1 MSDFIVTARK
11 WRPLLFE
18 DVAAQDHVTT
28 TLRNAIAAKR
38 LAHAYLFS
46 GPRGVGKTTTARIL
60 AKAVN
65 CLHPVDNNPDN
76 ECSNCREITEGRS
89 FDVLE
94 IDGASNRGIEEMRN
108 LREAVRY
115 APTQGSYKIYIIDEV
130 HMLTKEAFNALLKTL
145 EEPPPHVVFI
155 FATTEIHK
163 VPATI
168 LSRCQR
174 FEFHRI
180 AIEEITGN
188 LKGIAG
194 KEKITIDEDSLLLLA
209 KKADG
214 SMRDAQSLFDQAVAL
229 CGKNVT
235 HQKLLE
241 ALNIVDQEL
250 YFRVTDM
257 VKAKDAAAGLQLV
270 DELVSKGH
278 DLREFLHGLIEHLRN
293 ILIAKTSK
301 STELI
306 EASEN
311 YRKRYGKEAETFSTA
326 DILRLLRHV
335 QATENALKYSS
346 QPRYRLEG
354 DIVHMI
360 TTHTAPEVGE
370 LLQQIDALKKKL
382 DEPQKLNSP
391 GSTTYVKP
399 VVSIPADMKPAVTK
413 PAAVVKEAEP
423 FTPKSIA
430 PQSSTPASQPQQTKI
445 IEGEVSSR
453 WPEFVGEVRRQR
465 ISLGSVLESALLLGV
480 SGSTIRI
487 GCANDF
493 QASSI
498 TRNKELILSIINRL
512 FNAKA
517 RIEVEITSSPGT
529 LQPMTGKPEAPA
541 ATVSEEHP
549 VIQAMIRELG
559 AEPMG

>member
-28 TLRNAIAAKR
+28 TLRNAIATKR
-38 LAHAYLFS
+38 IAHAYLFS

-76 ECSNCREITEGRS
+76 ECNNCREITEGRS

-115 APTQGSYKIYIIDEV
+115 APAQGSYKIYIIDEV

-145 EEPPPHVVFI
+145 EEPPPHVLFI
-155 FATTEIHK
+155 FATTEVHK

-174 FEFHRI
+174 FEFRRI

-188 LKGIAG
+188 LKSIAA
-194 KEKITIDEDSLLLLA
+194 KEKVTIDDDSLLLLA

-229 CGKNVT
+229 CGKSVT
-235 HQKLLE
+235 HKKLLD
-241 ALNIVDQEL
+241 ALNIVDVEIF
-250 YFRVTDM
+250 FRVTDM
-257 VKAKDAAAGLQLV
+257 VKAKDAAAGLKLV
-270 DELVSKGH
+270 EELVSNGH

-293 ILIAKTSK
+293 ILIAKTAK
-301 STELI
+301 STQLI

-311 YRKRYGKEAETFSTA
+311 YKNRYGKEAEAFSIG

-335 QATENALKYSS
+335 QVTEDALRWSS

-370 LLQQIDALKKKL
+370 LLQQIEALKKKL
-382 DEPQKLNSP
+382 DEPGTLK
-391 GSTTYVKP
+391 
-399 VVSIPADMKPAVTK
+399 
-413 PAAVVKEAEP
+413 
-423 FTPKSIA
+423 
-430 PQSSTPASQPQQTKI
+430 SSTPSSLAKPVPAPVGETSATVPKPATVAKEPEGPVSKANLAQPPTPVIQPQPSKL

-453 WPEFVGEVRRQR
+453 WPEFVAEVRRQR
-465 ISLGSVLESALLLGV
+465 ISLGSVLESATLLGV
-480 SGSTIRI
+480 SGSTIRV

-498 TRNKELILSIINRL
+498 NRNKELILSIVQRL
-512 FNAKA
+512 FSAKA
-517 RIEVEITSSPGT
+517 RIEVEITSNPQT
-529 LQPMTGKPEAPA
+529 LQPMAGKPESLA